1 MAAVDTVK
9 AKRIAVLLTAPS
21 KVVTSSLSRAVWL
34 KRSDLIKGL
43 PDLPKRSNAACF
55 EMLSPVIN

>member
-21 KVVTSSLSRAVWL
+21 KVVTPSLSSAVL
-34 KRSDLIKGL
+34 VDQVTL
-43 PDLPKRSNAACF
+43 
-55 EMLSPVIN
+55 